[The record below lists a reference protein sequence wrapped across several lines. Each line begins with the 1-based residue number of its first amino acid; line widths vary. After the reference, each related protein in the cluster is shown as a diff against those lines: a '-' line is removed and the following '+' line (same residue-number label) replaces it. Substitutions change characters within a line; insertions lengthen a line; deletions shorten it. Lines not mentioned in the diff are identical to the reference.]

1 MIRPWLLAALFAGVF
16 VPFASAQVTNEVAAR
31 FLSEEGITYNSR
43 VGRLVVF
50 KMLVDGDKR
59 SFDATI
65 GRPTARTEFDGLA
78 AKARAMDALYSAPDA
93 KRAEPA
99 PKAQAPSPA
108 SVADSGAANRIGKAL
123 KSQDFDGS
131 GAMDVDVSIRLQGGA
146 VRSDEGTTSPAG
158 GGMIRLGV
166 GSAKFGTVGPQG
178 GVIWSGNGYSNVRFG
193 HELIDYNRS
202 YRYGEWE
209 EWEDTY
215 RRVSG
220 LNKFRFGG
228 VSYKSPYVGGRV
240 AFEAGID
247 LSLATMNTKPEIVRE
262 NYLREWVYAPCRDSQ
277 GYTIPGDCS
286 RVETRM
292 LDRRTLAQ
300 GPGVKQSGWG
310 NTKYVAAEI
319 SNHRQTVAVRVEAS
333 KDSFKAF
340 PEASS
345 WGVQGGVT
353 FNLGK

>member
-1 MIRPWLLAALFAGVF
+1 MLRPWLLAALFAGLI
-16 VPFASAQVTNEVAAR
+16 VPFASAQATNEVAAR
-31 FLSEEGITYNSR
+31 FLKAEGITYNSR
-43 VGRLVVF
+43 IGELLVF
-50 KMLVDGDKR
+50 RMLVDADKKN
-59 SFDATI
+59 FDATI
-65 GRPTARTEFDGLA
+65 GRVTPQQEFDGLV
-78 AKARAMDALYSAPDA
+78 ARARALDALNGPDA
-93 KRAEPA
+93 RRAEPA
-99 PKAQAPSPA
+99 PKAQAPAPA
-108 SVADSGAANRIGKAL
+108 AVAASGAAGRIAKAAQ
-123 KSQDFDGS
+123 SQDFDGS
-131 GAMDVDVSIRLQGGA
+131 GAMDLDVSIRLQGGA
-146 VRSDEGTTSPAG
+146 SRSDEGTTSPAA

-166 GSAKFGTVGPQG
+166 GSPKFGTVGPQG
-178 GVIWSGNGYSNVRFG
+178 GVIWSGNGYSNVRIG

-209 EWEDTY
+209 LWEDTY

-228 VSYKSPYVGGRV
+228 VSYKSPYIGGRV
-240 AFEAGID
+240 ALEAGID
-247 LSLATMNTKPEIVRE
+247 LSLASMNTRPELIRE
-262 NYLREWVYAPCRDSQ
+262 SYLREWIDVPCRDSQ

-286 RVETRM
+286 RVDTRT

-310 NTKYVAAEI
+310 NTKYIAAEI
-319 SNHRQTVAVRVEAS
+319 ANRRQTVAVRVEAS